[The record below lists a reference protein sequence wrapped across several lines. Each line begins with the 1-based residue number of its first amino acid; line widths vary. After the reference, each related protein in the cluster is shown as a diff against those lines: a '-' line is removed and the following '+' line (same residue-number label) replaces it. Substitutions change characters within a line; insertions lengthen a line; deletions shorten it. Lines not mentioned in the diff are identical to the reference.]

1 MLRGVKTFHFEQIF
15 SVSDSHDK
23 CVCVVVSVLVPL
35 GSRLLPLVEKVATD
49 RARMLLSRCCWIC
62 FAHNFF
68 TKPQLKPSDQLTS
81 WSQAEQ
87 AEIWYTL
94 QRSAKQSSGVKRQLR
109 RVGEQKYVFYMQKSR
124 SLGMPCRCPRSCN
137 MQRKHTKTYKAPKA
151 PKHLIG
157 LVGLL
162 RLVWLDLQSPVL
174 MSCCKS

>member
-1 MLRGVKTFHFEQIF
+1 MCVCGRVSLGSTWFHLVPGSCHLLKKWPRIERGCFSAAVAG
-15 SVSDSHDK
+15 SVSPTIS
-23 CVCVVVSVLVPL
+23 
-35 GSRLLPLVEKVATD
+35 SRNL
-49 RARMLLSRCCWIC
+49 
-62 FAHNFF
+62 
-68 TKPQLKPSDQLTS
+68 S
-81 WSQAEQ
+81 WSHRTNWPAE
-87 AEIWYTL
+87 AKPNKPKSDTHCKDL

-151 PKHLIG
+151 PKAPKHLIG